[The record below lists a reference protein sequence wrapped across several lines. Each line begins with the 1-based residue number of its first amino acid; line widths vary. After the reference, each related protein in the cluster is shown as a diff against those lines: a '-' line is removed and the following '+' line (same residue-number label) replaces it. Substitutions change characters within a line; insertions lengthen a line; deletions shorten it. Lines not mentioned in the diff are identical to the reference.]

1 MTEKELTNVA
11 SQYGWG
17 EITLEDAVDYS
28 WGDEFNGQTVKSK
41 GRRKDGMTKKDLKST
56 LESFGWGECSEE
68 EVVDYIW
75 GEEFDRYTVKIK
87 R

>member
-1 MTEKELTNVA
+1 
-11 SQYGWG
+11 
-17 EITLEDAVDYS
+17 
-28 WGDEFNGQTVKSK
+28 
-41 GRRKDGMTKKDLKST
+41 MTKKDLKST